1 MNYKTILFFLLI
13 SPCAVYA
20 QPSTKSFLEHID
32 SDKYDSYLYG
42 LESGLDWA
50 NEFTYRKHNYEIFCK
65 PNDFELSASNLKSL
79 IIAEIN
85 NNPDFYTK
93 YSEAPLIGLA
103 LRNAYQD
110 NFPCN

>member
-1 MNYKTILFFLLI
+1 M
-13 SPCAVYA
+13 
-20 QPSTKSFLEHID
+20 D

-79 IIAEIN
+79 IITEIN
-85 NNPDFYTK
+85 NNPDFYNK

>member
-20 QPSTKSFLEHID
+20 QPSTKSFLEYID

-50 NEFTYRKHNYEIFCK
+50 NEFTYRKYNYEIFCK

-79 IIAEIN
+79 IIERQTQTPKSVRI
-85 NNPDFYTK
+85 
-93 YSEAPLIGLA
+93 
-103 LRNAYQD
+103 RNYRAAARAA
-110 NFPCN
+110 

>member
-1 MNYKTILFFLLI
+1 MLI
-13 SPCAVYA
+13 IADNVFSS
-20 QPSTKSFLEHID
+20 QPSTRIFLDNIKNN
-32 SDKYDSYLYG
+32 SYDSYLYG

-79 IIAEIN
+79 IITEIN

>member
-1 MNYKTILFFLLI
+1 MLI
-13 SPCAVYA
+13 IADNVFSS
-20 QPSTKSFLEHID
+20 QPSTRIFLDNIKNN
-32 SDKYDSYLYG
+32 SYDSYLYG
-42 LESGLDWA
+42 LESGLDCA

-65 PNDFELSASNLKSL
+65 PNDFELSANNLKSL
-79 IIAEIN
+79 IITEIN
-85 NNPDFYTK
+85 NNPGFYNK